1 MLFYKLCLVL
11 NGFNT
16 FKFAE
21 EDVHVEMNL
30 KLIMVVVDD
39 QPEVDLVCF
48 LRVGCNTLL
57 GFKPLSF

>member
-1 MLFYKLCLVL
+1 MF

-30 KLIMVVVDD
+30 KLIMVVD

-57 GFKPLSF
+57 GFEPLSF